1 MDKNVNEN
9 NNKLKLLYTLA
20 KLEGVRA
27 QPI

>member
-1 MDKNVNEN
+1 MNKNVNEN
-9 NNKLKLLYTLA
+9 NNKLNLLYRLA

>member
-1 MDKNVNEN
+1 MNKNVNEN
-9 NNKLKLLYTLA
+9 NNKLKLLYRLA